1 METAIVRMK
10 FMVPALI
17 RRPRRTDV
25 LVLRSFSGQN
35 AGGPTTCF
43 TGQPPIWLADLKRNG
58 RVVRTG
64 TEFIPVTRRN
74 LVRAG
79 LKVTNIKFLRQCLF
93 GEDFSSLFCGQIVSL
108 PRRKKRTCGCGAAK
122 RKTMRNPKTTRKK

>member
-1 METAIVRMK
+1 MVRMK
-10 FMVPALI
+10 FLVPSLT

-58 RVVRTG
+58 RVVKAG
-64 TEFIPVTRRN
+64 TEFIPVPRRN
-74 LVRAG
+74 LVGAG
-79 LKVTNIKFLRQCLF
+79 LKVTDIRFLRRCLF
-93 GEDFSSLFCGQIVSL
+93 GEDFSSLFSGRIASL
-108 PRRKKRTCGCGAAK
+108 PRKKTPKKKRACGCRTGNRTMRKK
-122 RKTMRNPKTTRKK
+122 KTIR

>member
-1 METAIVRMK
+1 MARMK

-17 RRPRRTDV
+17 RRPQRTDV
-25 LVLRSFSGQN
+25 LVLRSFSEQN

-43 TGQPPIWLADLKRNG
+43 AGQPPIWLADLKRNG
-58 RVVRTG
+58 RVIRAG

-79 LKVTNIKFLRQCLF
+79 LKVTNIKFLKQCLF
-93 GEDFSSLFCGQIVSL
+93 GEDFSSLFCGEIVSL
-108 PRRKKRTCGCGAAK
+108 PSKYKRACGCRAAERRKSMRNK
-122 RKTMRNPKTTRKK
+122 KTMR